1 MLAVV
6 AYFKDGSLY
15 LLGFAST
22 EDQVNGLVDQYISSH
37 GAEYLGSKGVQFHAE
52 LAA

>member
-6 AYFKDGSLY
+6 ACFNDGSLD

-22 EDQVNGLVDQYISSH
+22 EDQVNGLVDQYVSLH
-37 GAEYLGSKGVQFHAE
+37 GADYLGSKGVQFHAE

>member
-1 MLAVV
+1 MFAVV
-6 AYFKDGSLY
+6 AYFKNGSFD

-22 EDQVNGLVDQYISSH
+22 EDQVNGLVDQYISRH
-37 GAEYLGSKGVQFHAE
+37 GDEYLRSEGVRFQVE